1 MHMQEP
7 TPEMVRTWKMT
18 YATYRTRLKPD
29 NKPIEEVISYLKRK
43 YPVTEL
49 HEHHLKRIVLGN
61 VTENEYYRDKIPDN
75 KTPIPSVFKV
85 ENTSDPD
92 RIFKE

>member
-1 MHMQEP
+1 MM
-7 TPEMVRTWKMT
+7 
-18 YATYRTRLKPD
+18 YATYRTWLKPD

-49 HEHHLKRIVLGN
+49 HEHRLKRIVLGN

-75 KTPIPSVFKV
+75 KTPTPSVFKV

>member
-1 MHMQEP
+1 
-7 TPEMVRTWKMT
+7 MT
-18 YATYRTRLKPD
+18 YATYRTWLKPD

-43 YPVTEL
+43 YSVTEL

-61 VTENEYYRDKIPDN
+61 VTGNEYYRDKIPDN

-85 ENTSDPD
+85 ENTGDPD

>member
-49 HEHHLKRIVLGN
+49 HEHHLNRIVLGN
-61 VTENEYYRDKIPDN
+61 ITENEYYRDKIPDN

-85 ENTSDPD
+85 ENTGDPD
-92 RIFKE
+92 RIFMG

>member
-1 MHMQEP
+1 MQEP
-7 TPEMVRTWKMT
+7 TLEMVRTWKMM
-18 YATYRTRLKPD
+18 YATYRTWLKPD

-49 HEHHLKRIVLGN
+49 HEHRLKRIVLGN

-75 KTPIPSVFKV
+75 KTPTPSVFKV

>member
-1 MHMQEP
+1 
-7 TPEMVRTWKMT
+7 MVRTWKMM
-18 YATYRTRLKPD
+18 YATYRTWLKPD

-49 HEHHLKRIVLGN
+49 HEHRLKRIVLGN

-75 KTPIPSVFKV
+75 KTPTPSVFKV